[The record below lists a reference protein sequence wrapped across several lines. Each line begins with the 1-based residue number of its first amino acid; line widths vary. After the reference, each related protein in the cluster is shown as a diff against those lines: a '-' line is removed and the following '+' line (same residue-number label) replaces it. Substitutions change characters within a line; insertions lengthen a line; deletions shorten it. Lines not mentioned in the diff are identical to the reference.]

1 MPLLQA
7 LRFALAIDK
16 ARKRGLL
23 LGVIALKT
31 GHVDIAVLDRIG
43 DLAIYRRGRNILCWR
58 IGTTYS
64 LAGAQCII
72 AHESAASTLDEGGF
86 AAAGMAGADAV
97 DLERM
102 VNDHVK
108 AHWALRWCQQ
118 CESYSRR
125 EVCETCG
132 GKTVSVPPPYIRVR
146 SLDDAVAAAR
156 LIEDL
161 GLPPLDLKVQPL
173 SLRSDVLARFN
184 QFTAADLGA
193 LQIVAFAALSSQ
205 LEGARR
211 MLMGRVSLKAL
222 LLLVFIVV
230 IVVGALFMLLGRA
243 GGAAA
248 PVRVP

>member
-1 MPLLQA
+1 
-7 LRFALAIDK
+7 
-16 ARKRGLL
+16 
-23 LGVIALKT
+23 
-31 GHVDIAVLDRIG
+31 
-43 DLAIYRRGRNILCWR
+43 
-58 IGTTYS
+58 
-64 LAGAQCII
+64 
-72 AHESAASTLDEGGF
+72 
-86 AAAGMAGADAV
+86 
-97 DLERM
+97 M

-193 LQIVAFAALSSQ
+193 LQIVTFAALSSQ